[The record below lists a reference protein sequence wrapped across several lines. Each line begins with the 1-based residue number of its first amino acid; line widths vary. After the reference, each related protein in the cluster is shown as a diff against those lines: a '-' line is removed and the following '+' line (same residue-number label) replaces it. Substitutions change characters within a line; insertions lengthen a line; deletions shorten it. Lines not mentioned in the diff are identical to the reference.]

1 MKTKFANAFG
11 LAMLSVAL
19 SFSTSF
25 ACPESSQTT
34 ASAVES
40 TVSENGMN
48 VTPLAEA
55 SAPEGQV
62 GEVGAPVSVVGNTE
76 ARSTEPSGP
85 SIANAIPVEITV
97 TATVVAPGQNSED
110 QEGAAIPASDI
121 PGIEPSVTEAVSQTA
136 APESGEKATA
146 DPSAQTGAAEA
157 QIVLAEPAVA
167 AVEPSST
174 DVTAP
179 PAIVSVDA
187 VPVEID
193 VTVTVVVPGQ
203 KSEEIDDVEITGSEP

>member
-48 VTPLAEA
+48 VTPLAEVRR
-55 SAPEGQV
+55 PEWQV

-97 TATVVAPGQNSED
+97 TATVVVPGQNSED
-110 QEGAAIPASDI
+110 EEGPAMPVNGD
-121 PGIEPSVTEAVSQTA
+121 
-136 APESGEKATA
+136 PE
-146 DPSAQTGAAEA
+146 
-157 QIVLAEPAVA
+157 
-167 AVEPSST
+167 
-174 DVTAP
+174 
-179 PAIVSVDA
+179 
-187 VPVEID
+187 
-193 VTVTVVVPGQ
+193 
-203 KSEEIDDVEITGSEP
+203 

>member
-1 MKTKFANAFG
+1 MKTKLATAFG
-11 LAMLSVAL
+11 LAMLSVAF

-25 ACPESSQTT
+25 ACPETSQTA

-40 TVSENGMN
+40 TISESRMN
-48 VTPLAEA
+48 VTTAAEV
-55 SAPEGQV
+55 SAPEGQI
-62 GEVGAPVSVVGNTE
+62 GEVSAPVADNIE
-76 ARSTEPSGP
+76 APSTEPSA

-121 PGIEPSVTEAVSQTA
+121 PGIEPSVTEAVTQTA
-136 APESGEKATA
+136 APESGERATA

-157 QIVLAEPAVA
+157 QIELAEPAATVA
-167 AVEPSST
+167 AVEPPST

-179 PAIVSVDA
+179 SGIVSVDA
-187 VPVEID
+187 VPVEIT

-203 KSEEIDDVEITGSEP
+203 TPEDIDDVEITGSEP